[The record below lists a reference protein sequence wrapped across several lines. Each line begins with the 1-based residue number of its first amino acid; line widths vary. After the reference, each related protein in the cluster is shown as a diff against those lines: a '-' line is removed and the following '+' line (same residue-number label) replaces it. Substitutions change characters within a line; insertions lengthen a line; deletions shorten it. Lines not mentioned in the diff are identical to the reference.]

1 MAEEEEEAAWDLDA
15 RGAAFLKR
23 FLTRFQVQAVHR
35 ELYGA
40 WRVWLDKF
48 KEEKKT
54 RRARARRARHD
65 AMLATL
71 REHAPGDRD
80 PAVVAGLVAW
90 ASSMFAGA
98 DAAALS
104 RLCQHLAVTER
115 APGDLLWLQGDVAD
129 TYYILH
135 AGAIKLLRHS
145 TPIMTRECR
154 DLYGDRRAVLRR
166 RPHEILAHAAALGA
180 GNEPAR
186 DDETPALQ
194 SPAPAPTPAPAPS
207 SHVAEAPAPARG
219 LADAPALA
227 RGLADAPAPARGL
240 ADAPAPAAG
249 APAPARVSADAPAPA
264 AGAPAP
270 AEAEAEE
277 EEKDVASMASE
288 AATEV
293 RPPRPEPEPEWDT
306 LGVVTKDVAAG
317 TGLGEGALLRSVG
330 VTGASGGGPYVN
342 TAACVEPCVVLE
354 VRGEDY
360 RRAFGGEHLR
370 RVEIMQTRKFFREL
384 GPFKRWRPESFMQ
397 LAEIATKRNIP
408 AHAVVAWRGAACDA
422 IAFVLQGEL
431 RLEGAVMVGDRRET
445 VDLLRLGPGSMLG
458 DVEISEGLPR
468 HLATVTATRR
478 SVVLQI
484 ERAFFETLL
493 DRNDGAI
500 QRRDFERIVNA
511 RREVQAK
518 AALDAL
524 VRSGAATQ
532 GGAAPPAYG
541 RICDAFETALEGRV
555 ATALKTSYA
564 RSPPEAAAA
573 LQNALAR
580 RPARR
585 DGGASRAVVVK
596 ELEHSA
602 KIWGTAPIKHG
613 AVASNP
619 GSETAAR
626 LISTAG
632 CWKRSQMSRRAIGLT
647 GPNSTASHGR
657 RAIGADDGPYSAAL
671 DSVTKALREDSIRDA
686 RRTAS
691 RRRSVTRMPADLI
704 GTPSISDTADVHA
717 AHASL
722 KQLSAITDRQ
732 RGALPSDALLK
743 MTRDILSPDIAALK
757 KQKDALRRRPGT

>member
-1 MAEEEEEAAWDLDA
+1 MAEEEEEYAWDLDA

-23 FLTRFQVQAVHR
+23 FLTRLQVQAVHR

-40 WRVWLDKF
+40 WRVWLDEF
-48 KEEKKT
+48 KEEKRT
-54 RRARARRARHD
+54 RRARARRVRHD

-90 ASSMFAGA
+90 ASITFAGA
-98 DAAALS
+98 GAAALP

-135 AGAIKLLRHS
+135 AGSIKLLRHS

-166 RPHEILAHAAALGA
+166 LPHEILAHAAALGA

-186 DDETPALQ
+186 DDETPAAQ
-194 SPAPAPTPAPAPS
+194 SPAPVPTPAPTPAS
-207 SHVAEAPAPARG
+207 LHVAEAPAPARG

-227 RGLADAPAPARGL
+227 TGAPAPA
-240 ADAPAPAAG
+240 PG

-264 AGAPAP
+264 AGAQAP
-270 AEAEAEE
+270 AETDAGDE
-277 EEKDVASMASE
+277 DE
-288 AATEV
+288 AATEA

-342 TAACVEPCVVLE
+342 TAACVEVCVVLE

-360 RRAFGGEHLR
+360 RRAFGAEHLR
-370 RVEIMQTRKFFREL
+370 RVEVMQTRKFFREL

-458 DVEISEGLPR
+458 DVEISEGLPQ
-468 HLATVTATRR
+468 HLATATATRR
-478 SVVLQI
+478 TQVL
-484 ERAFFETLL
+484 EVPRPFFEVLL
-493 DRNDGAI
+493 ERNDGAKA
-500 QRRDFERIVNA
+500 RLHFDRIVNA
-511 RREVQAK
+511 RGEIQAK

-564 RSPPEAAAA
+564 RSPPEAAVA

-596 ELEHSA
+596 ELERSA
-602 KIWGTAPIKHG
+602 KIWGTAPVKHG

-647 GPNSTASHGR
+647 GPNSTASHGKR
-657 RAIGADDGPYSAAL
+657 GIGADDGPYSAAL
-671 DSVTKALREDSIRDA
+671 DSVTKALRGDSIRDA

-743 MTRDILSPDIAALK
+743 MTRDILSSDIAALK
-757 KQKDALRRRPGT
+757 KQRDVLSRRPGT

>member
-1 MAEEEEEAAWDLDA
+1 MAEEEEEVAWDLDA

-23 FLTRFQVQAVHR
+23 FLTRLQVQAVHR

-40 WRVWLDKF
+40 WRVWLDEF
-48 KEEKKT
+48 KEEKRT
-54 RRARARRARHD
+54 RRARARRVRHD

-71 REHAPGDRD
+71 REHTPGDRD
-80 PAVVAGLVAW
+80 PAVVAGLVAR
-90 ASSMFAGA
+90 ASIPFAGA
-98 DAAALS
+98 GAAALP

-135 AGAIKLLRHS
+135 AGSIKLLRHS

-186 DDETPALQ
+186 DDETPAAQ
-194 SPAPAPTPAPAPS
+194 SPAPAPTPAPTPAS
-207 SHVAEAPAPARG
+207 LHVAEAPAPARG

-227 RGLADAPAPARGL
+227 TGAPAPA
-240 ADAPAPAAG
+240 PG

-264 AGAPAP
+264 AGAQAP
-270 AEAEAEE
+270 AETDAGDE
-277 EEKDVASMASE
+277 DE
-288 AATEV
+288 AATEA

-342 TAACVEPCVVLE
+342 TAACVEVCVVLE

-360 RRAFGGEHLR
+360 RRAFGAEHLR
-370 RVEIMQTRKFFREL
+370 RVEVMQTRKFFREL

-458 DVEISEGLPR
+458 DVEISEGLPQ
-468 HLATVTATRR
+468 HLATATATRR
-478 SVVLQI
+478 TQVL
-484 ERAFFETLL
+484 EVPRPFFEVLL
-493 DRNDGAI
+493 ERNDGAKA
-500 QRRDFERIVNA
+500 RLHFDRIVNA
-511 RREVQAK
+511 RGEIQAK

-564 RSPPEAAAA
+564 RSPPEAAVA

-596 ELEHSA
+596 ELERSA
-602 KIWGTAPIKHG
+602 KIWGTAPVKHG

-647 GPNSTASHGR
+647 GPNSTASHGKR
-657 RAIGADDGPYSAAL
+657 GIGADDGPYSAAL
-671 DSVTKALREDSIRDA
+671 DSVTKALRGDSIRDA

-743 MTRDILSPDIAALK
+743 MTRDILSSDIAALK
-757 KQKDALRRRPGT
+757 KQRDVLRRRPGT